1 MPVLRLSL
9 GFALMLTAEDPRIE
23 LVRLSL
29 TESPAVVL
37 KRTEELLESHPDQS
51 AQLGLS
57 YLRGDLLARQGL
69 SQKASMAFGDALST
83 NDLLRAHS
91 LYQIA
96 LREEEQNHPEVAA
109 GLVVKLLA
117 LDPPRALV
125 PRAMALLR
133 LTLSKGGDCRLLD
146 GLPSLR
152 LSTPERRQLRL
163 AQAHC
168 SFRRGLRED
177 ARSRMINLLKEAKG
191 DDTAREAAEWVV
203 NLPPAAEGPDLTFLV
218 GETLH
223 HHREFNRSTRYLQSA
238 LDRSAAGHIS
248 PAPSSKQLY
257 EASYALQRG
266 TFWLGRWQ
274 QAAEGFVQLA
284 AKTSLPRDRAKALF
298 QAGRC
303 LELLGQ
309 WQQAAD
315 SFRRSY
321 NADPSGRWADAGL
334 FAAMRLE
341 WRTGNEKTAL
351 ELFGLLQSKRQ
362 WKEMAVRASLFLVS
376 SDLVQGRH
384 DRAQPWLAL
393 AEAAGKGTAVEARYW
408 RGRQR
413 ELQGNLASAL
423 ENYLQALETDTY
435 HPLSRAALK
444 RLQSGPLANL
454 SRSEGLR
461 RAASSS
467 VKDLREAWLL
477 LGPGEASDAALEA
490 LRGQLLADRIAE
502 PFLSM
507 KPAPVQEWPL
517 WRASLREPEEHL
529 LALGIWRDGAA
540 MIPRHFPVG
549 QPSLALTG
557 SLLLARDGETNQSLR
572 QVEILSQ
579 RIPSRVP
586 IEILPETYQRLLY
599 PNAFGDLIVRQGLRF
614 NVEAALIRA
623 IIREES
629 RFLPTAL
636 SAAAAR
642 GLTQFIMP
650 TARPLGQKLG
660 MGTLQAADL
669 YQPPVAITLGAAYLH
684 DLHME
689 FEGASHM
696 AVAAYNAGEPQA
708 HLWKQYCFSEEPEE
722 YFSKVGFRQTRDY
735 LRKVLTSRTH
745 FQRIYPIAALPTAK
759 RW

>member
-1 MPVLRLSL
+1 MLRLSL

-29 TESPAVVL
+29 MDSPAVVL
-37 KRTEELLESHPDQS
+37 QRTEDFLEKHPDQA

-57 YLRGDLLARQGL
+57 YLRGNLLARQGL
-69 SQKASMAFGDALST
+69 SQDAGVAFGEAFST
-83 NDLLRAHS
+83 NNLLRAHS

-96 LREEEQNHPEVAA
+96 LEEEEQNHPEVAA
-109 GLVVKLLA
+109 GLIVKLLG

-125 PRAMALLR
+125 PKAMALLR
-133 LTLSKGGDCRLLD
+133 RTLSKGGDCRLLE

-177 ARSRMINLLKEAKG
+177 ARSRMIDLLKEAKG

-203 NLPPAAEGPDLTFLV
+203 NLQPISESPDLTFLV

-223 HHREFNRSTRYLQSA
+223 HHREFNRSIRYLQSA
-238 LDRSAAGHIS
+238 LDRSAAGRMS
-248 PAPSSKQLY
+248 PTPSSRQLY
-257 EASYALQRG
+257 DAGYSLQRG
-266 TFWLGRWQ
+266 NFWLGRWQ
-274 QAAEGFVQLA
+274 QAAEGFAQLA
-284 AKTSLPRDRAKALF
+284 AKASLPRDRAKALY

-315 SFRRSY
+315 SFRRSF
-321 NADPSGRWADAGL
+321 NADPMSRWSDAAL
-334 FAAMRLE
+334 LSAMRLE

-362 WKEMAVRASLFLVS
+362 WKETAVRASLFLAS

-384 DRAQPWLAL
+384 DRAQSWLVL
-393 AEAAGKGTAVEARYW
+393 AEGAGKGTVVEARYW

-413 ELQGNLASAL
+413 ELQENLSGAL
-423 ENYLQALETDTY
+423 ESYLQALEADTY

-444 RLQSGPLANL
+444 RLQSGPLASL
-454 SRSEGLR
+454 SRKEGLR
-461 RAASSS
+461 RARSS
-467 VKDLREAWLL
+467 KIQDLREAWLL
-477 LGPGEASDAALEA
+477 LGAGEAGTAALEA
-490 LRGQLLADRIAE
+490 LRGQLLADRTAE
-502 PFLSM
+502 PYLSM

-517 WRASLREPEEHL
+517 WRASLREPEELL

-540 MIPRHFPVG
+540 MVPRHFPVS
-549 QPSLALTG
+549 QPALALTG

-579 RIPSRVP
+579 RIPKRIPLEV
-586 IEILPETYQRLLY
+586 LPEAYQSLLY
-599 PNAFGDLIVRQGLRF
+599 PNAFGDLIVHQGFRF

-660 MGTLQAADL
+660 MGTLQPADL

-689 FEGASHM
+689 FDGATHM

-708 HLWKQYCFSEEPEE
+708 HLWKQYCFSGEPEE

-745 FQRIYPIAALPTAK
+745 FQRVYPTTTLPTPK